1 MSEHLRVSYIESTF
15 YTLFKIL
22 KITHKTCRHYLKR
35 NKPRLGDIKKLSWSH
50 SASEGQSWDSN
61 PRLCW
66 FHPQVLAGFTLLA
79 PSSQTCQTRRE
90 FSGDLAFVG
99 LRDEPPGDFTWELIP
114 CPLAV
119 PHLSKQERVHLPFL
133 LKKYTSR
140 WGVCVCV
147 CTLGTGPSASLI
159 LFLINSEKI
168 HPQNTEHNS
177 LPYRPST
184 AGVISK
190 DRGTGVVETTV
201 ARGSHLLDSWVTP
214 GASAVAEGN
223 SFPPSVSTSP
233 LVTSRVETC
242 CSCITE
248 DKVASA
254 SWTAVVISWVMMP

>member
-147 CTLGTGPSASLI
+147 CAPWGQGHLPHSFYSSSTQKRSTPKTLSTILSL
-159 LFLINSEKI
+159 
-168 HPQNTEHNS
+168 T
-177 LPYRPST
+177 
-184 AGVISK
+184 
-190 DRGTGVVETTV
+190 D
-201 ARGSHLLDSWVTP
+201 LLQR
-214 GASAVAEGN
+214 E
-223 SFPPSVSTSP
+223 
-233 LVTSRVETC
+233 
-242 CSCITE
+242 
-248 DKVASA
+248 
-254 SWTAVVISWVMMP
+254 